1 MNDGSENTALF
12 DSRREVSMT
21 VAKLIE
27 LFTDEIKF
35 DCHSILIAFNRSF
48 AQQELCRR
56 GRSALPEIVA
66 HLKENP
72 PSDTGRLLSAWCLL
86 LSSIELNIDSECFVP
101 ENLDDIQGWIS
112 WAEKMLETAPA
123 S

>member
-1 MNDGSENTALF
+1 MNDGSENTALL
-12 DSRREVSMT
+12 DSRREAMMT
-21 VAKLIE
+21 ATKLIE
-27 LFTDEIKF
+27 LFTDEIRF
-35 DCHSILIAFNRSF
+35 DCHSVLIAFNRSF
-48 AQQELCRR
+48 AQQELYRR

-72 PSDTGRLLSAWCLL
+72 PSDTGRLLSVWCLL
-86 LSSIELNIDSECFVP
+86 LSMIELDIDSECSVP
-101 ENLDDIQGWIS
+101 EKMNDIHGWTS